1 MRRRVGLFSCG
12 LAVFLAWGS
21 PGALGDGVDR
31 SCRNAPEDAV
41 VVLPEPFDQ
50 WGRVRCLPGYGHWLG
65 APKDSL
71 WLSGARKQGRRQFS
85 SLNVS
90 ALGRRAYKGK
100 DRHKGYFVRMKALPD
115 NVSDFVYGMWPE
127 AAPKTGD
134 GKPYRTVRQLLAA
147 SNFRQFY
154 SLFFFLGDGGPEWLL
169 VCHDTKAEQFCKAA
183 TLAKVTAFPPD
194 LKGMPMPVMLAR

>member
-1 MRRRVGLFSCG
+1 MRRMVGPFSCG
-12 LAVFLAWGS
+12 LAVFLAWGG
-21 PGALGDGVDR
+21 PGALAGGVDR

-50 WGRVRCLPGYGHWLG
+50 WGRVRCVPGYGHWLG
-65 APKDSL
+65 PPKDSL
-71 WLSGARKQGRRQFS
+71 WLSGTKKKGRRQFF

-100 DRHKGYFVRMKALPD
+100 DRHKGYFVRMKATSG
-115 NVSDFVYGMWPE
+115 NVSGFVYGMWPKG
-127 AAPKTGD
+127 APKTGD

-154 SLFFFLGDGGPEWLL
+154 ALFFFLGDDGPEWLL
-169 VCHDTKAEQFCKAA
+169 VCHDTTVDEFCKTA
-183 TLAKVTAFPPD
+183 TVAKVTPVPPE
-194 LKGMPMPVMLAR
+194 LKGMPIPVMLAR